1 MSLAER
7 RIFNSAS
14 VSPDQCVFCRIIA
27 RKLSAYIVYEDDEYI
42 AFLDIAPF
50 SAGHTLVC
58 PKRHGETVWDMDLK
72 EIGGLFMIA
81 SRISKAIVSVVGA
94 DGFRFVQNNGEAA
107 NQVVA
112 HVHVHVIP
120 VMLADKGR
128 LMDRKKFSPEE
139 MKGVSDQI
147 RERIDANEEEKTR
160 PR

>member
-1 MSLAER
+1 MSAAER

-14 VSPDQCVFCRIIA
+14 VSPDQCVFCRIVA
-27 RKLSAYIVYEDDEYI
+27 RKLPGHVLYEDDDYI

-58 PKRHGETVWDMDLK
+58 PKRHGETVWDMDLE

-81 SRISKAIVSVVGA
+81 SRISEAIVSVVGA

-120 VMLADKGR
+120 VMLADKGK

-139 MKGVSDQI
+139 MKRIGDQV
-147 RERIDANEEEKTR
+147 RERIGRDEKEKAK